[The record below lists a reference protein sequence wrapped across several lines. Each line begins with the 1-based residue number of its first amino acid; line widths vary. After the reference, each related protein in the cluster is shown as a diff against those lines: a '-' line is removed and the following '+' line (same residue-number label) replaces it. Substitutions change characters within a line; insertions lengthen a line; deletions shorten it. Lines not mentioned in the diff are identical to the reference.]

1 MEKGVELMR
10 RIIATSVL
18 GLVLVASAFA
28 ANVFKFTFS
37 DVTYSDGRN
46 GTITVSVKTTKS
58 GTITVADFYSS
69 PNDKFLG
76 EFQGTDNTSTDAVV
90 VRDYALS
97 HFVDRTPQ
105 N

>member
-1 MEKGVELMR
+1 MR
-10 RIIATSVL
+10 RTIAASV
-18 GLVLVASAFA
+18 LVLVLLASVFA
-28 ANVFKFTFS
+28 ANTFKMTFP
-37 DVTYSDGRN
+37 DVTYADGRN
-46 GTITVSVKTTKS
+46 GTMTVSIRTTKS
-58 GTITVADFYSS
+58 GTFTVIDYYSS

-97 HFVDRTPQ
+97 HFVERTPQ

>member
-1 MEKGVELMR
+1 MR
-10 RIIATSVL
+10 RTIAASV
-18 GLVLVASAFA
+18 LVLVLLASVFA
-28 ANVFKFTFS
+28 ANTYKITFP
-37 DVTYSDGRN
+37 DATYADGRN
-46 GTITVSVKTTKS
+46 GTMTVSIKTTKS
-58 GTITVADFYSS
+58 GTFTVVDYYSS

-90 VRDYALS
+90 VREYALS

>member
-1 MEKGVELMR
+1 MR
-10 RIIATSVL
+10 RTIAASV
-18 GLVLVASAFA
+18 LVLVLLASVFAASAF
-28 ANVFKFTFS
+28 KITFP
-37 DVTYSDGRN
+37 DVTYADGRN
-46 GTITVSVKTTKS
+46 GTMTVSIKTTKS
-58 GTITVADFYSS
+58 GTVTVIDYYSS

-90 VRDYALS
+90 VKDYALS

>member
-1 MEKGVELMR
+1 VEKGVGVMR

-18 GLVLVASAFA
+18 GIILLGSAFA
-28 ANVFKFTFS
+28 ASAFKFTFP
-37 DVTYSDGRN
+37 DVTYTDGRT
-46 GTITVSVKTTKS
+46 GTITASVKTTKN
-58 GTITVADFYSS
+58 GTVTVVDFYSS

-90 VRDYALS
+90 VRDYALL
-97 HFVDRTPQ
+97 HFADRTPQ

>member
-1 MEKGVELMR
+1 MR
-10 RIIATSVL
+10 RTIATFVL
-18 GLVLVASAFA
+18 GLVLAASVFA
-28 ANVFKFTFS
+28 AGAFKMTFP
-37 DVTYSDGRN
+37 DVTYTDGRN
-46 GTITVSVKTTKS
+46 GTMTVSIKTTKN
-58 GTITVADFYSS
+58 GTMTVVDYYSS

-76 EFQGTDNTSTDAVV
+76 EYQGTDNTSTDAVV

>member
-1 MEKGVELMR
+1 MR
-10 RIIATSVL
+10 RTIATSVL
-18 GLVLVASAFA
+18 VMILLASAFA
-28 ANVFKFTFS
+28 ANVFKFTFP
-37 DVTYSDGRN
+37 DVTFSDGRA
-46 GTITVSVKTTKS
+46 GTITVSIKTTKT
-58 GTITVADFYSS
+58 GTMTVVDFYSS

-97 HFVDRTPQ
+97 HFADRTPQ

>member
-1 MEKGVELMR
+1 MR
-10 RIIATSVL
+10 RIIAASVL
-18 GLVLVASAFA
+18 GLVILASAFA
-28 ANVFKFTFS
+28 AGAFKMTFA
-37 DVTYSDGRN
+37 DVTYADGRN
-46 GTITVSVKTTKS
+46 GTMTVSIKTTKS
-58 GTITVADFYSS
+58 GSVTVVDYYST

>member
-1 MEKGVELMR
+1 MK

-18 GLVLVASAFA
+18 VMILLGSVFA
-28 ANVFKFTFS
+28 AGVFKMTFP
-37 DVTYSDGRN
+37 DVTYADGRN

-58 GTITVADFYSS
+58 GTVTVIDYYSS
-69 PNDKFLG
+69 PNDLFLG

-97 HFVDRTPQ
+97 HFADRTPQ

>member
-1 MEKGVELMR
+1 MKRV
-10 RIIATSVL
+10 IATFVL
-18 GLVLVASAFA
+18 GLILLGAVYAAGAF
-28 ANVFKFTFS
+28 KMTFP

-58 GTITVADFYSS
+58 GTVTAIDYYSS

-97 HFVDRTPQ
+97 HFADRTPQ

>member
-1 MEKGVELMR
+1 MK

-18 GLVLVASAFA
+18 GLILLGSVFA
-28 ANVFKFTFS
+28 ANVFKFTFP
-37 DVTYSDGRN
+37 DVTYSDGRV
-46 GTITVSVKTTKS
+46 GTIQASVKTTKNDS
-58 GTITVADFYSS
+58 VTVVSYYST
-69 PNDKFLG
+69 PNDQYLG
-76 EFQGTDNTSTDAVV
+76 QFQGTDNTSTDAVI

>member
-1 MEKGVELMR
+1 MR
-10 RIIATSVL
+10 RTIAASV
-18 GLVLVASAFA
+18 LVLVLLASVFA
-28 ANVFKFTFS
+28 AGAFKMTFP
-37 DVTYSDGRN
+37 DATYADGRN
-46 GTITVSVKTTKS
+46 GTMTVSIKTTKS
-58 GTITVADFYSS
+58 GTFTVVDYYSS

>member
-1 MEKGVELMR
+1 MK

-18 GLVLVASAFA
+18 VLILLGSVFA
-28 ANVFKFTFS
+28 AGVFKMTFP
-37 DVTYSDGRN
+37 DVTYSDGRT
-46 GTITVSVKTTKS
+46 GTITVSIKTTKS
-58 GTITVADFYSS
+58 GTVTVVDYYSS

-97 HFVDRTPQ
+97 HFADRTPQ

>member
-1 MEKGVELMR
+1 MK

-18 GLVLVASAFA
+18 GLILFGAVYAAGAF
-28 ANVFKFTFS
+28 KMTFP
-37 DVTYSDGRN
+37 DVTYADGRT
-46 GTITVSVKTTKS
+46 GTITASVKTTKS
-58 GTITVADFYSS
+58 GTVTVIDYYSS

-97 HFVDRTPQ
+97 HFGDRTPQ

>member
-1 MEKGVELMR
+1 MR
-10 RIIATSVL
+10 RLIAASVL
-18 GLVLVASAFA
+18 GLILLASVFA
-28 ANVFKFTFS
+28 AGAFKMTFP
-37 DVTYSDGRN
+37 DVTYSDGRKGTMTVSIKTNKN
-46 GTITVSVKTTKS
+46 GTVTVV
-58 GTITVADFYSS
+58 DYYSS

-97 HFVDRTPQ
+97 HFADRTPQ

>member
-1 MEKGVELMR
+1 MK

-18 GLVLVASAFA
+18 VMILVGSVFA
-28 ANVFKFTFS
+28 AGAFKMTFPG
-37 DVTYSDGRN
+37 VTYSDGRN
-46 GTITVSVKTTKS
+46 GTMTVSIKTTKS
-58 GTITVADFYSS
+58 GTVTVIDYYSS

-97 HFVDRTPQ
+97 HFADRTPQ

>member
-1 MEKGVELMR
+1 MK

-18 GLVLVASAFA
+18 VMILIGSAFA
-28 ANVFKFTFS
+28 AGVFKMTFP

-46 GTITVSVKTTKS
+46 GTITVSVKTTKN
-58 GTITVADFYSS
+58 GTVTVIDYYSS

-76 EFQGTDNTSTDAVV
+76 EFEGTDNTSTDAVV
-90 VRDYALS
+90 VRDYALA
-97 HFVDRTPQ
+97 HFGDRTPQ

>member
-1 MEKGVELMR
+1 MR
-10 RIIATSVL
+10 RLIAASVL
-18 GLVLVASAFA
+18 GLVILASAFA
-28 ANVFKFTFS
+28 ANTFKFTFP

-46 GTITVSVKTTKS
+46 GTMTVSIKTTKS
-58 GTITVADFYSS
+58 GTMTVVDYYSS

-76 EFQGTDNTSTDAVV
+76 EFQGTDNTSTDAVI

-97 HFVDRTPQ
+97 HFADRTPQ

>member
-1 MEKGVELMR
+1 MK
-10 RIIATSVL
+10 RIIAASVL
-18 GLVLVASAFA
+18 GMILLGAVYA
-28 ANVFKFTFS
+28 AGVFKMTFP
-37 DVTYSDGRN
+37 DVTYSDGRK

-58 GTITVADFYSS
+58 GTVTVVDYYSS

-76 EFQGTDNTSTDAVV
+76 EFEGTDNTSTDAVV

-97 HFVDRTPQ
+97 HFGDRTPQ

>member
-1 MEKGVELMR
+1 M
-10 RIIATSVL
+10 IAATVL
-18 GLVLVASAFA
+18 GLILLGAAFA
-28 ANVFKFTFS
+28 ANTFKFTFP
-37 DVTYSDGRN
+37 DVSYVDGRT
-46 GTITVSVKTTKS
+46 GTITVSVKTTKN
-58 GTITVADFYSS
+58 GTMTVVDFYSS

-97 HFVDRTPQ
+97 HFADRTPQ